1 MWYTLQAYGRHF
13 GIFVYSGKFKPGKEE
28 MDNRVV
34 QEVQAVHRVL
44 SFECVPQKSCVENL
58 THNAMVVGG
67 RA

>member
-1 MWYTLQAYGRHF
+1 
-13 GIFVYSGKFKPGKEE
+13 